1 LIVKNSKF
9 IYWIAFIYSLIII
22 ILISVPT
29 YFYVEIEKQSYQQIQ
44 EQELN
49 RYALGI
55 EKSIYDFSNLK
66 EHIYDFPRSF
76 LYDSYIYN
84 EKKHLIFSTN
94 SKDILLQDLDK
105 QNNFLYQKI
114 TLNQNRLGTKV
125 LIVSE
130 YFSYKNIYQKVF
142 LFALVLAI
150 ALFLLAI
157 FFIRVSIYPFEK
169 ANSYLNA
176 FFNDAMHELRTPI
189 GVMQMNLEI
198 LKKKENGKEITR
210 LLNSLNAITMIYEDI
225 EYLIKYKYV
234 DYRKESVNFSHFLR
248 DRTAFFIDLA
258 NSRNIV
264 IDTKIDEN
272 IFYDINRIEL
282 QRVIDNT
289 MSNAVKYSK
298 KNTKISVSLH
308 TNEEKIIFRVQDNG
322 VGIKDTKK
330 IFTRY
335 YRENEIKGGFGIGL
349 SIVKNI
355 CQKNNIS
362 IEVQSKVGQGTTFI
376 YAFS

>member
-1 LIVKNSKF
+1 MQDQELSR
-9 IYWIAFIYSLIII
+9 YSLG
-22 ILISVPT
+22 V
-29 YFYVEIEKQSYQQIQ
+29 
-44 EQELN
+44 
-49 RYALGI
+49 
-55 EKSIYDFSNLK
+55 EKSIYDFSNSK
-66 EHIYDFPRSF
+66 EHIFDFPRSF
-76 LYDSYIYN
+76 LYDSYIYDAN
-84 EKKHLIFSTN
+84 KHLIFSTD
-94 SKDILLQDLDK
+94 SKDILSLNLEK
-105 QNNFLYQKI
+105 ENNILYRKSN
-114 TLNQNRLGTKV
+114 LNPNRLGAKV

-130 YFSYKNIYQKVF
+130 YFSYKNIYQKLF
-142 LFALVLAI
+142 LFALVLGI

-157 FFIRVSIYPFEK
+157 FFIRMSIYPFEK

-198 LKKKENGKEITR
+198 LKKKKDGKEIMR

-234 DYRKESVNFSHFLR
+234 DYRKESVDFSHFLR
-248 DRTAFFIDLA
+248 DRVAFFNDLA
-258 NSRNIV
+258 NSKNIV
-264 IDTKIDEN
+264 IDTKIKEN
-272 IFYDINRIEL
+272 IFYEINRIEL

-289 MSNAVKYSK
+289 ISNAVKYSK
-298 KNTKISVSLH
+298 KNTQITVSLDAH
-308 TNEEKIIFRVQDNG
+308 EETIIFRVQDNG

-355 CQKNNIS
+355 CQKNHIL
-362 IEVQSKVGQGTTFI
+362 IEVQSKIDEGSIFI
-376 YAFS
+376 YTFS